1 METTLDRINESER
14 VRVSSVELRGHMK
27 QRIILMGITEGADIL
42 VERIAPLGDPMKVR
56 VRGHPFSL
64 RRAEASQIRVRR
76 MKDAP

>member
-42 VERIAPLGDPMKVR
+42 VERIAPWVTP
-56 VRGHPFSL
+56 
-64 RRAEASQIRVRR
+64 
-76 MKDAP
+76 